1 MTKNKRHGQWTHH
14 EIQTELIDV
23 LAMSVKRKI
32 VSEINND
39 SSGDTFIGVI
49 SDETSDIS
57 RNEQISLVISYIDSS
72 GQKRESFLGFIQ
84 TDKTDGETL
93 FKLMTDEM
101 IILGLDL
108 SGVFGLGF
116 DGASNMS
123 GVNKGVAT
131 RFKNCSPVLSTST
144 AMAIFCR

>member
-1 MTKNKRHGQWTHH
+1 MKQKLEYLTKNKRHGQWTHH
-14 EIQTELIDV
+14 RIQTELIDV
-23 LAMSVKRKI
+23 LAMFVKKKI

-39 SSGDTFIGVI
+39 SSGDRFIGVI

-72 GQKRESFLGFIQ
+72 GQKRESFVGFIQ
-84 TDKTDGETL
+84 TNKTDGETL

-101 IILGLDL
+101 LNLGLDL
-108 SGVFGLGF
+108 AGVVGLGF

-131 RFKNCSPVLSTST
+131 RFKK
-144 AMAIFCR
+144 

>member
-1 MTKNKRHGQWTHH
+1 M
-14 EIQTELIDV
+14 

-101 IILGLDL
+101 LNLGLDL
-108 SGVFGLGF
+108 SGVVGLGF

-131 RFKNCSPVLSTST
+131 RFKKCSSRSIYVL
-144 AMAIFCR
+144 CYGHL